1 MAAAEARAA
10 WQRAANRC
18 LVQEDRKRAPK
29 LACCPSSTEQ
39 QHGTNNGNC
48 KNSEDRPISTFKPL
62 SWNPINSNL
71 SPDVRWWVQQA
82 NFGIQKDLASE
93 QCCLSRDIDEKK
105 VDDSAPNPKDEQTL
119 LSEAVDTSSVKSGD
133 GFEPSWMLSSA
144 FMTYSPDT
152 GLEKLKTVG
161 HYSQASNCTETASNC
176 LYKDNEFT
184 DFEFIDREPLKNPAK
199 ANFDMGVPWK
209 EGEKSQPWWQ
219 IADENE
225 LALLVAE
232 RATQHIENC
241 DLPRPTQ
248 AVPVHRIEPYTHKH
262 ISDYGGPSSP
272 AGRMSHPVPGQCDH
286 VKCSCSIENTD
297 ELDLFKSNGI
307 CEQHVSNDTFSLSQ
321 DFSSSST
328 TGSES
333 KQTPQ
338 NASERDK
345 ILEALCHSQTRAR
358 EAEMA
363 AKKAYNEKDD
373 VIKLLF
379 RQASHLFACNQW
391 LKIMQLENIVL
402 QFKYKEH
409 QIASIIPELPWMT
422 LKEKPTQGQ
431 EQKDGTR
438 KNGRRQKKGGGFF
451 DALLFAFGLGLA
463 GAGFLLGWTLG
474 WLLPKL

>member
-29 LACCPSSTEQ
+29 LACCPSSAEQ

-48 KNSEDRPISTFKPL
+48 RNSEDRPISNFMPL
-62 SWNPINSNL
+62 SRNPMNSNL
-71 SPDVRWWVQQA
+71 PPDVRWWVQLQP

-93 QCCLSRDIDEKK
+93 RICCLGRDIDEKK
-105 VDDSAPNPKDEQTL
+105 VEDSASKPKHEETL
-119 LSEAVDTSSVKSGD
+119 FSEAVDTKTKKSED
-133 GFEPSWMLSSA
+133 VFEPPWMVSSA
-144 FMTYSPDT
+144 FMKYSPE
-152 GLEKLKTVG
+152 GLEELKNVG
-161 HYSQASNCTETASNC
+161 RYSQASKCRETASNC
-176 LYKDNEFT
+176 LYKDNEFP
-184 DFEFIDREPLKNPAK
+184 DFECIDPEPLRNPEK
-199 ANFDMGVPWK
+199 ADFDMDAPWK
-209 EGEKSQPWWQ
+209 EGEKTQPWWQ

-248 AVPVHRIEPYTHKH
+248 TVPVHRTEPYTCKH
-262 ISDYGGPSSP
+262 IGDYGGPSSP
-272 AGRMSHPVPGQCDH
+272 AGRLSHPLPGQCDH
-286 VKCSCSIENTD
+286 VKCSYSTASTYT
-297 ELDLFKSNGI
+297 LS
-307 CEQHVSNDTFSLSQ
+307 VSQ

-333 KQTPQ
+333 KQTLQ

-345 ILEALCHSQTRAR
+345 ILEALRHSQTRAR

-363 AKKAYNEKDD
+363 AKKAHNEKDD

-402 QFKYKEH
+402 HLKHKEH
-409 QIASIIPELPWMT
+409 QIASIVPELPWMT

-431 EQKDGTR
+431 EQKDWTR
-438 KNGRRQKKGGGFF
+438 RKSRRQKKGGSFF
-451 DALLFAFGLGLA
+451 DAILFAVGLGLA